1 MRRFL
6 IAISA
11 GAMLGGALAA
21 ASVSA
26 GASDA
31 YCSNSATGCAQSLSQ
46 TICSLHGSFG
56 AFGKGNNFAGG
67 ADGDQTGINNST
79 LCGNPQGNP

>member
-6 IAISA
+6 IAMSA
-11 GAMLGGALAA
+11 GAVLGGALAA
-21 ASVSA
+21 AGVSA
-26 GASDA
+26 GASDN
-31 YCSNSATGCAQSLSQ
+31 YCSMSGCLQSQSH
-46 TICSLHGSFG
+46 TICALHGSFG
-56 AFGKGNNFAGG
+56 AFGKDNNFAGG